1 LSSVDAVAS
10 RDAASDVTGS
20 SYVALVVLLTAAFME
35 LVDVSVVNI
44 ALPSVRRD
52 LHANDA
58 AIQWIVAAYS
68 VAFAALLITGARL
81 GDHIGR
87 KRAFAGGMLVFTA
100 ASAWCAAAGS
110 PASLIA
116 ARVLQGAGGGVMM
129 PQILASIHVMFA
141 GDRRVR
147 AIAAYGA
154 VAGVATVI
162 GPLVGAAL
170 ITADIARSGW
180 RAIFLVNVA
189 VGIGALIAT
198 AAVVPETRS
207 ASRERF
213 DLLGVALLTAALVA
227 LFVAALEG
235 RAEGWPLWS
244 IASLALFPVAL
255 FAFLL
260 HERRGMRMHAATLLD
275 LGLFRHRSFVAG
287 LCVSLGFFAAIYAFF
302 LAATLFMQIGLGYS
316 PLHAGLTGIPFS
328 LGLVAGAAAAARFT
342 PMLGRRL
349 LSAGVLGMAAGMVV
363 LLATAGHWGLALTSW
378 ELVPGLVVVGAAM
391 GLVVVPLID
400 FVLAEVAP
408 NEVAH
413 ASGLANMT
421 QPIGGAIGVVLV
433 GPLFFAVVASSGY
446 IGALSVALS
455 AVAAVLV
462 ITFGL
467 SHLLPARLARDSRQS
482 ADEDE
487 PRNTRG
493 AYLEPPPGLRTR

>member
-1 LSSVDAVAS
+1 
-10 RDAASDVTGS
+10 
-20 SYVALVVLLTAAFME
+20 
-35 LVDVSVVNI
+35 
-44 ALPSVRRD
+44 
-52 LHANDA
+52 
-58 AIQWIVAAYS
+58 
-68 VAFAALLITGARL
+68 
-81 GDHIGR
+81 
-87 KRAFAGGMLVFTA
+87 
-100 ASAWCAAAGS
+100 
-110 PASLIA
+110 
-116 ARVLQGAGGGVMM
+116 
-129 PQILASIHVMFA
+129 
-141 GDRRVR
+141 
-147 AIAAYGA
+147 
-154 VAGVATVI
+154 
-162 GPLVGAAL
+162 
-170 ITADIARSGW
+170 
-180 RAIFLVNVA
+180 
-189 VGIGALIAT
+189 
-198 AAVVPETRS
+198 
-207 ASRERF
+207 
-213 DLLGVALLTAALVA
+213 
-227 LFVAALEG
+227 
-235 RAEGWPLWS
+235 
-244 IASLALFPVAL
+244 
-255 FAFLL
+255 
-260 HERRGMRMHAATLLD
+260 
-275 LGLFRHRSFVAG
+275 
-287 LCVSLGFFAAIYAFF
+287 
-302 LAATLFMQIGLGYS
+302 MQIGLGYS

-342 PMLGRRL
+342 RMLGRRL

-493 AYLEPPPGLRTR
+493 AYLEPPPALRTR